1 MGFYRPYSAHAS
13 GINDSEGNAKRVML
27 FGTALLTTIDILIK
41 NSLFRSGNSDV
52 RNVALI
58 VGHFLNFVHDM
69 KEMCTANEDGW
80 KKILLERADEH
91 EIKPHMISINHVI
104 SDISKSNNDAT
115 PDEAETARPKYG
127 TRRKGLENA
136 AKSYES
142 KPWVGIITLESLEA
156 GVKRSWRHWDWATE
170 LKAYSKAQAVKVGPF
185 GPTYGK
191 KIGGNFYDLT
201 TKGNQR
207 QLKSYRLGPEESDE
221 DSE

>member
-1 MGFYRPYSAHAS
+1 MVSDLAMGFYCPYSAHAS

-104 SDISKSNNDAT
+104 SDISKSSNDAT
-115 PDEAETARPKYG
+115 PDEAETVRPKNG

-156 GVKRSWRHWDWATE
+156 GVERSWTHWDWATE
-170 LKAYSKAQAVKVGPF
+170 VRPSPSSAETF
-185 GPTYGK
+185 TH
-191 KIGGNFYDLT
+191 IC
-201 TKGNQR
+201 
-207 QLKSYRLGPEESDE
+207 
-221 DSE
+221 